1 VKSLVEEFDVA
12 SLAFV
17 TLLTVSAAAVLP
29 LAKDGCVTPAACV
42 SAAGQA
48 RTHAHDG
55 RLPPCQRL
63 QVPFA
68 PPSPSAAGLT
78 AAARF
83 APSHAYAVR
92 TRRRFAAYL
101 RLRLL
106 ELRKAGLERAAAVIE
121 RRLPVDALVPEVRVR
136 AP

>member
-1 VKSLVEEFDVA
+1 MEEFDVA

-17 TLLTVSAAAVLP
+17 TLLTVSAAVLP
-29 LAKDGCVTPAACV
+29 LARAGCATGAACV
-42 SAAGQA
+42 SAAAQA
-48 RTHAHDG
+48 HAHAHEHGG
-55 RLPPCQRL
+55 RLRPPERL
-63 QVPFA
+63 QLPLA
-68 PPSPSAAGLT
+68 PPASSAAGLT

-83 APSHAYAVR
+83 PPSHAYAVR